1 MINNRRTAS
10 RGKNEATYSM
20 TGNGA
25 VKRIRN
31 PHPHDV
37 LSGRGGGINSH
48 IGNKTFREWVR
59 ERKEP
64 YNLAGSKAEK
74 ARVANEVI
82 ELVQALDP
90 PGRFLQRDS
99 SSTAGVSWWV
109 EVDDIRALA
118 KTSQALREGAPQ
130 IRAAHK
136 DDIDDTKQKKSRRKK
151 SSSAPAQSSTPSS
164 TQAPLVMQGVHG
176 DPSSSSYSL
185 PHALPAAP
193 FQPTGRS
200 TTTEKALESLKKNV
214 QEAKSLAE
222 QQGDAG
228 KRSIDHIVAP
238 LMSNKEFDDNYSRPM
253 KKVRM
258 EDNNSNDPI
267 NNSNDPMGFSATADT
282 PPLTSAT
289 TQVMATM
296 LPMNDL
302 PPQMKMKKPNA
313 NKKGLS
319 RTHSLAL
326 SDLSSGDLSAIEDD
340 FVNPFADES
349 ELDVNIVLNKPT
361 SSAGT
366 PKLRNLSS
374 SGTNDWNKPDNKNL
388 GGRHRTS
395 LGSLS
400 TRYVSHFAPSSPH
413 LLFDSKS
420 AECFCDCASPLVEG
434 NACICGDL
442 ADHLLHRSDGR
453 SLSLKDLF
461 NLSILSL
468 VKL

>member
-1 MINNRRTAS
+1 MNNNKMINNRRTVS

-20 TGNGA
+20 SGNGA
-25 VKRIRN
+25 VKRIRT

-48 IGNKTFREWVR
+48 IGNKTFRECVR
-59 ERKEP
+59 ERKEL

-82 ELVQALDP
+82 DIVKSLDP

-109 EVDDIRALA
+109 EVDDTRALA

-136 DDIDDTKQKKSRRKK
+136 DDIDDRQKKGRRKK
-151 SSSAPAQSSTPSS
+151 SSSAPAQNSTPSS
-164 TQAPLVMQGVHG
+164 MPAPAAIQGVHG
-176 DPSSSSYSL
+176 VPLSTSYSL
-185 PHALPAAP
+185 PYPMQTPTP
-193 FQPTGRS
+193 FEQTATS
-200 TTTEKALESLKKNV
+200 LTTDRALESLKKNV
-214 QEAKSLAE
+214 QEAKTLAE
-222 QQGDAG
+222 QETDVG
-228 KRSIDHIVAP
+228 KRSYDHIVAP
-238 LMSNKEFDDNYSRPM
+238 LMSNKEFDANYSRPM

-258 EDNNSNDPI
+258 EVGNL
-267 NNSNDPMGFSATADT
+267 NDPMGFSATADT
-282 PPLTSAT
+282 PPLTSMSNPA
-289 TQVMATM
+289 MGSM
-296 LPMNDL
+296 PPMTAL
-302 PPQMKMKKPNA
+302 PPPMKNSNN

-326 SDLSSGDLSAIEDD
+326 SDLSSGDLSAIEEE

-349 ELDVNIVLNKPT
+349 ELDTSNLPNKLT
-361 SSAGT
+361 ST

-374 SGTNDWNKPDNKNL
+374 SADTNNFNKAENKNL
-388 GGRHRTS
+388 GGRQRSS

-400 TRYVSHFAPSSPH
+400 TRYVNNVSPSSPH
-413 LLFDSKS
+413 VPFDSKS
-420 AECFCDCASPLVEG
+420 SSCFCDCASPLEEG

-442 ADHLLHRSDGR
+442 ADHLLHRSDGLF
-453 SLSLKDLF
+453 LSLKDLF
-461 NLSILSL
+461 NLSLL
-468 VKL
+468 ALFKH

>member
-1 MINNRRTAS
+1 MINNRRTPS

-25 VKRIRN
+25 VKRIRT

-82 ELVQALDP
+82 DLVKLLDP
-90 PGRFLQRDS
+90 SGRFLQRDS

-109 EVDDIRALA
+109 EVDDTRALA

-136 DDIDDTKQKKSRRKK
+136 DEIDDGKQKKGRRKK
-151 SSSAPAQSSTPSS
+151 SSSAPAQSTTPSS
-164 TQAPLVMQGVHG
+164 MPASSAIQGVHG
-176 DPSSSSYSL
+176 GSSPSSYAV
-185 PHALPAAP
+185 PFAMPPP
-193 FQPTGRS
+193 FQQTGRS
-200 TTTEKALESLKKNV
+200 TTTDRALESLKKNV

-222 QQGDAG
+222 QEADVG
-228 KRSIDHIVAP
+228 KRSSDHIVAP

-258 EDNNSNDPI
+258 EEGNP
-267 NNSNDPMGFSATADT
+267 NDPMGFSATADT
-282 PPLTSAT
+282 PPLTSMSAP
-289 TQVMATM
+289 VMVPI
-296 LPMNDL
+296 LPMNAL
-302 PPQMKMKKPNA
+302 PPRMKTANN

-319 RTHSLAL
+319 RAHSLAL

-349 ELDVNIVLNKPT
+349 ELDANNLRNKST
-361 SSAGT
+361 SSS
-366 PKLRNLSS
+366 KLRNLSS
-374 SGTNDWNKPDNKNL
+374 SDTNNFDKPDNKNL
-388 GGRHRTS
+388 GGRQRTS

-400 TRYVSHFAPSSPH
+400 TRYVNHFAPSSPH
-413 LLFDSKS
+413 LLFESKS
-420 AECFCDCASPLVEG
+420 SDCFCDCASPLDEG
-434 NACICGDL
+434 KTCICGDL
-442 ADHLLHRSDGR
+442 ADHLLHRSCGL
-453 SLSLKDLF
+453 SLSLKDL
-461 NLSILSL
+461 LYLSL
-468 VKL
+468 LALVKH

>member
-1 MINNRRTAS
+1 MNNNKMINNRRTAS

-25 VKRIRN
+25 VKRIRT

-82 ELVQALDP
+82 DFVKALDP

-109 EVDDIRALA
+109 EVDDTRALA

-136 DDIDDTKQKKSRRKK
+136 DEIDDSRQKKGRRKK
-151 SSSAPAQSSTPSS
+151 TSSAPAQSTTPSS
-164 TQAPLVMQGVHG
+164 LPALSPSAVQGVHG
-176 DPSSSSYSL
+176 VPSSSSYTV
-185 PHALPAAP
+185 PFALPAP

-200 TTTEKALESLKKNV
+200 ATTDRALESLKKNV
-214 QEAKSLAE
+214 QEARTLADH
-222 QQGDAG
+222 QGDAA
-228 KRSIDHIVAP
+228 KRSSDHIAAP

-258 EDNNSNDPI
+258 EDDNSNDPV
-267 NNSNDPMGFSATADT
+267 GFSATADT
-282 PPLTSAT
+282 PPLTSMSTPA
-289 TQVMATM
+289 MGS
-296 LPMNDL
+296 LPPMSAL
-302 PPQMKMKKPNA
+302 PPQMKTRTN

-349 ELDVNIVLNKPT
+349 ELDANNLAKKPASTYST
-361 SSAGT
+361 ST

-374 SGTNDWNKPDNKNL
+374 SGNSDLNKPDNKNL
-388 GGRHRTS
+388 GGRQRSS

-400 TRYVSHFAPSSPH
+400 TRYVNHFAPSSSH
-413 LLFDSKS
+413 FLFDSKS
-420 AECFCDCASPLVEG
+420 TKCFCDCARPLDEG
-434 NACICGDL
+434 NTCICADL
-442 ADHLLHRSDGR
+442 ADHLLHRSDGL

-461 NLSILSL
+461 NLSLLALI
-468 VKL
+468 KL